1 MKTARVKTAR
11 FYCAGRS
18 IAAALALVTLLCLG
32 SGAAAQQNNGGRPV
46 SGGPA
51 RHSARGNQNAPR
63 YRAAQGRRAG
73 VPRRPSSDPVRFVF
87 APKKTQLQPGDDPS
101 ALAIWSTL
109 FTGNMSPEIVQWH
122 INQRQR
128 QMALRRAEQSDPA
141 EAARIREEMR
151 EEKLS
156 DYDRMLARTHFS
168 LSSYSEEEQDLNP
181 DGPASSAV
189 LAQLLTGRSNRQ
201 IQQWKQRRE
210 SELYNDLFNDE
221 ELFDTGAADPGTML
235 AGTPYGVGYPAA
247 NAPNSQNNSYNGSAP
262 YNSDYHRGY
271 QAGLYAA
278 LASGIVNPDAADP
291 RRAAVENF
299 RPAPAQPAPTYSA
312 PSSRMQAN
320 SSAPAVPTARPLADD
335 GFPNRVIDTSGAI
348 RPVSGAEPAAPAVQP
363 ADWITDNRPVNRPG
377 TMKVYTPEKNNVTAR
392 PLAEAPDEDSWMPV
406 EP

>member
-18 IAAALALVTLLCLG
+18 IAAVLALVTLLCLG
-32 SGAAAQQNNGGRPV
+32 TGAAAQTGGGRPV
-46 SGGPA
+46 PGGQAHRGA
-51 RHSARGNQNAPR
+51 RPNQASPR
-63 YRAAQGRRAG
+63 YRTARGHRAG
-73 VPRRPSSDPVRFVF
+73 VPQRPSSDPVRFVF

-109 FTGNMSPEIVQWH
+109 FTGNMSPEILQWH

-128 QMALRRAEQSDPA
+128 QMALRRAEQNDPA

-151 EEKLS
+151 DKKLS

-168 LSSYSEEEQDLNP
+168 LSPYSEEEQDLNL

-189 LAQLLTGRSNRQ
+189 LAQLLTGRSNRE
-201 IQQWKQRRE
+201 IQQWKQRRGT
-210 SELYNDLFNDE
+210 ELYNDLFNGE
-221 ELFDTGAADPGTML
+221 ELLDTGAAEPGTML
-235 AGTPYGVGYPAA
+235 AGTPYGAGYPAA
-247 NAPNSQNNSYNGSAP
+247 NVPYSDSHQNNNSAP

-299 RPAPAQPAPTYSA
+299 RPAPSQPVPGYSA
-312 PSSRMQAN
+312 PSPRMQAKSN
-320 SSAPAVPTARPLADD
+320 APAVPTARPLADD

-348 RPVSGAEPAAPAVQP
+348 RPVSGAETAAPAVQP
-363 ADWITDNRPVNRPG
+363 ADWITDDRPVNRPG
-377 TMKVYTPEKNNVTAR
+377 TMKVYTPEKNHTVTAR

>member
-32 SGAAAQQNNGGRPV
+32 TGAAAQQNNGGRPV

-128 QMALRRAEQSDPA
+128 QMALRRAEQSDPV

-168 LSSYSEEEQDLNP
+168 LSPYSEEEQDLNP
-181 DGPASSAV
+181 DGPAGSAV
-189 LAQLLTGRSNRQ
+189 LAQLLTGRSNRE
-201 IQQWKQRRE
+201 IREWKQRRE
-210 SELYNDLFNDE
+210 TELYNDLFNGE
-221 ELFDTGAADPGTML
+221 ELFDTETAEPETML

-247 NAPNSQNNSYNGSAP
+247 NAPNAPYSGGNQNNNNNQNNSAP
-262 YNSDYHRGY
+262 YNSDYRRGY

-278 LASGIVNPDAADP
+278 LASGIVTPDAADP

-299 RPAPAQPAPTYSA
+299 RPAPTQPAPAYPA
-312 PSSRMQAN
+312 PSS
-320 SSAPAVPTARPLADD
+320 
-335 GFPNRVIDTSGAI
+335 
-348 RPVSGAEPAAPAVQP
+348 
-363 ADWITDNRPVNRPG
+363 
-377 TMKVYTPEKNNVTAR
+377 
-392 PLAEAPDEDSWMPV
+392 
-406 EP
+406 